1 MRRKLVV
8 ANWKMH
14 GSLAENQRL
23 LDSFKSH
30 LTRLQQVDVAIC
42 VPYPYLQQAQS
53 TLSGTNIAWGAQ
65 NVGKFPVG
73 AYTGE
78 VAASMLKDFGA
89 SYVILGHS
97 ERSTAYCES
106 AENVAAKFVT
116 AKNAGLT
123 PILCVGET
131 LQEREAGVMQ
141 HVVSEQLD
149 PIIALHGAGI
159 FKNAVISYE
168 PIWAIGTGLSATPE
182 QAQSMHEFIREK
194 IARLDPEAAMS
205 VRIIYGGS
213 VNPSNASKL
222 AVMQDIDGGL
232 IGRCSLNAEE
242 FEKICFAAEAAAGGK

>member
-23 LDSFKSH
+23 LDAFKSH
-30 LTRLQQVDVAIC
+30 LASLKNVDVVIC
-42 VPYPYLQQAQS
+42 VPYPYLHQAQV

-149 PIIALHGAGI
+149 PIIELHGADI

-194 IARLDPEAAMS
+194 IARLNPEAAMS

-222 AVMQDIDGGL
+222 LAMPDVDGAL
-232 IGRCSLNAEE
+232 VGRCSLSAEE
-242 FEKICFAAEAAAGGK
+242 FTAICQAADQTQ

>member
-14 GSLAENQRL
+14 GSLAQNQQL
-23 LDSFKSH
+23 LNAFKSH
-30 LTRLQQVDVAIC
+30 LAKLKHVDVAIC
-42 VPYPYLQQAQS
+42 VPYPYLFQAQS
-53 TLSGTNIAWGAQ
+53 SLTGTNIAWGAQ
-65 NVGKFPVG
+65 NVGKYPVG

-89 SYVILGHS
+89 TYVILGHS

-106 AENVAAKFVT
+106 GENIAAKFVT

-123 PILCVGET
+123 PVLCVGET
-131 LQEREAGVMQ
+131 LQEREAGVMEQ
-141 HVVSEQLD
+141 VVAEQLD
-149 PIIALHGAGI
+149 PLLLSHGGAV
-159 FKNAVISYE
+159 FANAVISYE

-194 IARLDPEAAMS
+194 IARLNPEAAMS

>member
-23 LDSFKSH
+23 LDAFKSH
-30 LTRLQQVDVAIC
+30 LASLKNVDVVIC
-42 VPYPYLQQAQS
+42 VPYPYLHQAQTS
-53 TLSGTNIAWGAQ
+53 LSGTNIAWGAQ

-149 PIIALHGAGI
+149 PIIELHGADI

-182 QAQSMHEFIREK
+182 QAQSMHEFIRGK
-194 IARLDPEAAMS
+194 LARLDTEAAES

-232 IGRCSLNAEE
+232 IGRCALNAKD
-242 FEKICFAAEAAAGGK
+242 FEKICIAAEIAASN

>member
-14 GSLAENQRL
+14 GSLAKNQTL
-23 LDSFKSH
+23 LDAFKSH
-30 LTRLQQVDVAIC
+30 LGLLKHVDVAIC
-42 VPYPYLQQAQS
+42 VPYPYLHQAQV
-53 TLSGTNIAWGAQ
+53 TLHGTNLAWGAQ

-106 AENVAAKFVT
+106 AENVAAKFMT
-116 AKNAGLT
+116 AKEAGLT

-131 LQEREAGVMQ
+131 LQEREAGVME

-149 PIIALHGAGI
+149 PIIALHGAGV

-182 QAQSMHEFIREK
+182 QAQSMHEFIRDK
-194 IARLDPEAAMS
+194 IARLDPEAAMG

-232 IGRCSLNAEE
+232 IGRCSLSADE
-242 FEKICFAAEAAAGGK
+242 FEQICFAAEDAAIRH

>member
-14 GSLAENQRL
+14 GSLLENQQL

-30 LTRLQQVDVAIC
+30 LAALKNVDVVIC
-42 VPYPYLQQAQS
+42 VPYPYLHQAQV
-53 TLSGTNIAWGAQ
+53 TLSGSNIAWGAQ

-149 PIIALHGAGI
+149 PIIELHGADI

-194 IARLDPEAAMS
+194 IARLNPEAAMS

-222 AVMQDIDGGL
+222 TAVQDIDGGL

-242 FEKICFAAEAAAGGK
+242 FEKICFAAEAAADGN

>member
-14 GSLAENQRL
+14 GSLLENQQL
-23 LDSFKSH
+23 FESFKSH
-30 LTRLQQVDVAIC
+30 LSHLNNVDVVIC
-42 VPYPYLQQAQS
+42 VPYPYLHQAQMNL
-53 TLSGTNIAWGAQ
+53 TGTNIAWGAQ
-65 NVGKFPVG
+65 NVGKFAVG

-78 VAASMLKDFGA
+78 VAASMLKDFG
-89 SYVILGHS
+89 SGYVILGHS

-116 AKNAGLT
+116 AKNAELT

-159 FKNAVISYE
+159 FQDSVISYE
-168 PIWAIGTGLSATPE
+168 PIWAIGTGLSASPE
-182 QAQSMHEFIREK
+182 QAQSMHEFIRQK
-194 IARLDPEAAMS
+194 IARLDSEAAAS

-222 AVMQDIDGGL
+222 MVMQDIDGGL
-232 IGRCSLNAEE
+232 VGRCALNAKE
-242 FEKICFAAEAAAGGK
+242 FEEICFAAEEAAA